1 MSISFPTRLI
11 QCSSIHFIK
20 MDQCWWKCDVKMK
33 QTVPLVIDR
42 DAVVVERID
51 NWPEVIDHVSRECP
65 LPVSISEAGRSE
77 VLVMVPVSDQ
87 VMGCH
92 VSLMAV
98 HIVGRPP
105 FLTLDGSWCSHT
117 HCPPHLDVLPLV
129 VPVIVPVVIPVL
141 LISVQ
146 GLISVTTEFLA
157 ASHLRWLIGDHLT
170 LCIEM
175 VIALAPWWS
184 NAPQQTRELWPRSR
198 GSCRL
203 WTSPGPW
210 HNEPDEGKDPLITKT
225 KNCVKICIILHK
237 KLSSEE

>member
-33 QTVPLVIDR
+33 QTVPLVIDW

-65 LPVSISEAGRSE
+65 LPVSISEAGRSK
-77 VLVMVPVSDQ
+77 VLVMVLVSDQ

-98 HIVGRPP
+98 HMVGRSP
-105 FLTLDGSWCSHT
+105 FLKDSLWASNT
-117 HCPPHLDVLPLV
+117 HYPPHLDVLPLV

-157 ASHLRWLIGDHLT
+157 ATHLIW
-170 LCIEM
+170 
-175 VIALAPWWS
+175 
-184 NAPQQTRELWPRSR
+184 
-198 GSCRL
+198 
-203 WTSPGPW
+203 
-210 HNEPDEGKDPLITKT
+210 
-225 KNCVKICIILHK
+225 
-237 KLSSEE
+237 